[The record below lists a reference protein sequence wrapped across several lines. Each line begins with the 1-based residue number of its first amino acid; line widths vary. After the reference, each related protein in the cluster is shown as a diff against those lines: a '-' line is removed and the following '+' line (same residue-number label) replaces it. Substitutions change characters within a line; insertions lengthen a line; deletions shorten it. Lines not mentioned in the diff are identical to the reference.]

1 MTEYKATPR
10 SEQETVLNY
19 DNELGG
25 WSVSTDV
32 PKHIK
37 KYLPLMDKKRSE
49 AFKDALGN
57 IVYLKGILSEDA
69 LVSVRKRPQM
79 SAAQKQASAER
90 LAAARNK

>member
-1 MTEYKATPR
+1 MSVYKATPR
-10 SEQETVLNY
+10 NEQETVLNY
-19 DNELGG
+19 DNVLGG

-37 KYLPLMDKKRSE
+37 KYLPLMDETQSQ
-49 AFKDALGN
+49 AFKDDLGN

-79 SAAQKQASAER
+79 SAAQKKASAER